1 PRRPGAHA
9 SASTIPASPAR
20 LPPRPRPRRRRPR
33 RGSPAG
39 GSSSAAAAPDLR
51 ALLAERGVGEGLQR
65 LAQRSELVDER
76 RDVVAR
82 VQPPVQPA
90 QLVRE
95 RVEPLEQ
102 RVELPVADF
111 FLLHRGSMVG
121 SPHIPAS
128 GKGTRCKSGTVPPL

>member
-1 PRRPGAHA
+1 TPGSPVPPPR
-9 SASTIPASPAR
+9 
-20 LPPRPRPRRRRPR
+20 PPRPRRSRPR
-33 RGSPAG
+33 RGRPAD
-39 GSSSAAAAPDLR
+39 GSSPAAAAPDLR
-51 ALLAERGVGEGLQR
+51 ALLTERGVGERLQR
-65 LAQRSELVDER
+65 LAQRPELVDER

-82 VQPPVQPA
+82 VQPPVQSP

-95 RVEPLEQ
+95 RIEPLEQ